1 MWFVRCCRTQ
11 KLGKVIYIF
20 VDGARLHKDGEL
32 KEVELVR
39 EYVISITGFKTLHY
53 TFSEVN
59 KGLGASIIDGVS
71 EVINRYGKVIV
82 LEDDLCVQ
90 PNFLA
95 FMNQGLKYYEKVNGV
110 FSICGYNNKIKIPK
124 DYKADAYIYNRSSSW
139 GWATW
144 KDRWD
149 TIDWKLEPFDIYK
162 SKARVFRC
170 WAGSDAWKMLNDW
183 HKGKNNSWAIRFV
196 FAQFLQNKKCV
207 NPCYSLINNR
217 GFDGQGTNCKSWSRF
232 KFELESTGK
241 KNFVWPTQLSI
252 NSCLFKRAMWY
263 NSVFIRIYSRI
274 MYLIK

>member
-1 MWFVRCCRTQ
+1 MQYAPIIIFAFNRPKALRNVVCSLLQNTEARESD
-11 KLGKVIYIF
+11 LYIF

-162 SKARVFRC
+162 SKARAFCC

-183 HKGKNNSWAIRFV
+183 HKF
-196 FAQFLQNKKCV
+196 
-207 NPCYSLINNR
+207 
-217 GFDGQGTNCKSWSRF
+217 T
-232 KFELESTGK
+232 
-241 KNFVWPTQLSI
+241 
-252 NSCLFKRAMWY
+252 
-263 NSVFIRIYSRI
+263 
-274 MYLIK
+274 

>member
-1 MWFVRCCRTQ
+1 M
-11 KLGKVIYIF
+11 G
-20 VDGARLHKDGEL
+20 
-32 KEVELVR
+32 
-39 EYVISITGFKTLHY
+39 
-53 TFSEVN
+53 
-59 KGLGASIIDGVS
+59 
-71 EVINRYGKVIV
+71 
-82 LEDDLCVQ
+82 
-90 PNFLA
+90 
-95 FMNQGLKYYEKVNGV
+95 M
-110 FSICGYNNKIKIPK
+110 
-124 DYKADAYIYNRSSSW
+124 
-139 GWATW
+139 ATW